1 MIPIIWSHPV
11 VAAGIHLAIPLAI
24 KGLSRFLNR

>member
-1 MIPIIWSHPV
+1 MIPINWMNPA
-11 VAAGIHLAIPLAI
+11 VAAGVRFVVPLAI